1 MSAPTPADLRK
12 QYPEWRH
19 LDDTA
24 LADALYAKFYRD
36 MPREQFDAKI
46 ADAWSDIADQLS
58 AGFTS
63 GVKGVPIIGP
73 SMLGGLEAVKG
84 AVQGR
89 SSEDVKATDAAQMEQ
104 YPVAAGIGE
113 AAGIA
118 APFLIG
124 GMLPATARLLGIES
138 AAQTVPEMVVGG
150 IGQGVIS
157 SADKAARGRGWL

>member
-1 MSAPTPADLRK
+1 MSAPTPDDLRK

-19 LDDTA
+19 LDDKGV
-24 LADALYAKFYRD
+24 ADALYAKFYRD
-36 MPREQFDAKI
+36 MPREQFDAKM

-63 GVKGVPIIGP
+63 GVDSVPIMGP
-73 SMLGGLEAVKG
+73 AMLNGLEHLKA

-89 SSEDVKATDAAQMEQ
+89 PVDDVKLTDQMQ
-104 YPVAAGIGE
+104 RDQNPVAAGVGE

-124 GMLPATARLLGIES
+124 GMLPATARLLGIE
-138 AAQTVPEMVVGG
+138 AASQTVPEMVVGG
-150 IGQGVIS
+150 IGQNALS
-157 SADKAARGRGWL
+157 SADKAVRGRGWL